1 MIDII
6 NKEEADK
13 NKKTPDEKEK
23 IKDLNEYCGYYID
36 FPWESEM
43 YLSTWNGNLVRLDLP
58 AESPVKS
65 MTFLKHIKGDTF
77 RRIRDNGELA
87 ETVVFERNAK
97 GEVTQFKQHNNYC
110 RKINRIEL

>member
-1 MIDII
+1 
-6 NKEEADK
+6 
-13 NKKTPDEKEK
+13 
-23 IKDLNEYCGYYID
+23 
-36 FPWESEM
+36 
-43 YLSTWNGNLVRLDLP
+43 
-58 AESPVKS
+58 